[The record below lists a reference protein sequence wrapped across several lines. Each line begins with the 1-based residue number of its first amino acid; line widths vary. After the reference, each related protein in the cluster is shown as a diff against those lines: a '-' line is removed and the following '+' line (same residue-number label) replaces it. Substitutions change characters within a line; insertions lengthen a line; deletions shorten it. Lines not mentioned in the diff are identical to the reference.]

1 MAKDLPVVLMGLDP
15 GTSKNAVVIAI
26 IYKGSLEVVG
36 VGESPSVGIHK
47 GVIENPALAAKSVK
61 QALEKAEK
69 MAGIRVGRVSV
80 SYCSANIEVLDY
92 PGGLMLTGSFGS
104 RPGKERPAVTGS
116 DPGLAAVT
124 PGQRI
129 LKRLPA
135 PLAGTTPGLEQNCG
149 RVLTAPSED
158 IANLIECARL
168 AGLAV
173 QEVVYSPLACSCA
186 LLTPAE
192 KELGTI
198 LIDIGAGIT
207 SVSIFNRGSL
217 RETTVLPLG
226 GEHLAGDLAIGLSLS
241 LTRAVEILKEYRTEE
256 PPGGE
261 DVSAGNGVCDTVQG
275 KNTRDLVRSII
286 EARLTEIFTLAGQV
300 IRGFD
305 YPGILPG
312 GVVIH
317 GGVSQLS
324 GISSIAEKLL
334 QMPVRIGRLQNP
346 KSDLSPAY
354 ANALGLVKYR
364 FSRLPGDKK
373 VLRNRREQN
382 EGFVGKIF
390 NWFEDRTR
398 R

>member
-15 GTSKNAVVIAI
+15 GTSENAVVIAI
-26 IYKGSLEVVG
+26 IYKGSLELVG
-36 VGESPSVGIHK
+36 AGESPSVGIHK
-47 GVIENPALAAKSVK
+47 GVIENPALAARSIK
-61 QALEKAEK
+61 QAVEKAEK
-69 MAGIRVGRVSV
+69 MAGVRVNRVSV
-80 SYCSANIEVLDY
+80 SYCSANVKVLNS
-92 PGGLMLTGSFGS
+92 PGSFSLNGPSGS
-104 RPGKERPAVTGS
+104 CPGKERPAVTGI
-116 DPGLAAVT
+116 DPALAAVP

-129 LKRLPA
+129 IEHLPA
-135 PLAGTTPGLEQNCG
+135 PLTGTTPGVEQDCG

-158 IANLIECARL
+158 IANLIECAHL

-192 KELGTI
+192 IELGTI

-241 LTRAVEILKEYRTEE
+241 LTRAVEILREYRTEE
-256 PPGGE
+256 VPGGE
-261 DVSAGNGVCDTVQG
+261 DGGPGSGVCDAVKG
-275 KNTRDLVRSII
+275 KNSRELVHSII
-286 EARLTEIFTLAGQV
+286 EARLTEIFTLAGEV

-305 YPGILPG
+305 YPGALPG

-324 GISSIAEKLL
+324 GISRIAENIL

-346 KSDLSPAY
+346 GPDLSPTF

-364 FSRLPGDKK
+364 FSRLQGDRK
-373 VLRNRREQN
+373 LGNRWEQN
-382 EGFVGKIF
+382 KGFVGKIF

>member
-1 MAKDLPVVLMGLDP
+1 MGLDP

-124 PGQRI
+124 PGHRI

>member
-1 MAKDLPVVLMGLDP
+1 
-15 GTSKNAVVIAI
+15 
-26 IYKGSLEVVG
+26 
-36 VGESPSVGIHK
+36 
-47 GVIENPALAAKSVK
+47 
-61 QALEKAEK
+61 
-69 MAGIRVGRVSV
+69 
-80 SYCSANIEVLDY
+80 
-92 PGGLMLTGSFGS
+92 
-104 RPGKERPAVTGS
+104 
-116 DPGLAAVT
+116 
-124 PGQRI
+124 
-129 LKRLPA
+129 
-135 PLAGTTPGLEQNCG
+135 LEQNCG